1 MEIRNVDVYR
11 NLSQGCWSVKDR
23 SDGRVIG
30 RADAVIVTDATF
42 VVQPAGRAKVLREGQ
57 KNVHAFVRG
66 TLRTNSFNI
75 KLETLN
81 NQNVLGDAIDFSRR
95 EEALFLQGKPSIE
108 ATYNPYKF
116 DSFVDASSKASLAS
130 YRAEQVSLETDGS
143 VYAIGLTKIS

>member
-66 TLRTNSFNI
+66 TLSDIDIFNQECLSLP
-75 KLETLN
+75 KE
-81 NQNVLGDAIDFSRR
+81 V
-95 EEALFLQGKPSIE
+95 
-108 ATYNPYKF
+108 TYNPYKY
-116 DSFVDASSKASLAS
+116 DSFVDKTTQEPVYYSPFARLSHK
-130 YRAEQVSLETDGS
+130 QVL
-143 VYAIGLTKIS
+143 VA